1 VKLSRLY
8 QPEPVAVTVGP
19 AREPVAVGGVGV
31 DSVREQW
38 VVEDRWWESD
48 ELRRAYFEL
57 ALADGRVAVVFR
69 DATGGERWFRQR
81 A

>member
-8 QPEPVAVTVGP
+8 EPEPVAVAVGP
-19 AREPVAVGGVGV
+19 GSEPVAVGGVGV

-38 VVEDRWWESD
+38 VVEDRWWESG

-57 ALADGRVAVVFR
+57 ALSDGRVAVVFR
-69 DATGGERWFRQR
+69 DAVGGSRWFRQR